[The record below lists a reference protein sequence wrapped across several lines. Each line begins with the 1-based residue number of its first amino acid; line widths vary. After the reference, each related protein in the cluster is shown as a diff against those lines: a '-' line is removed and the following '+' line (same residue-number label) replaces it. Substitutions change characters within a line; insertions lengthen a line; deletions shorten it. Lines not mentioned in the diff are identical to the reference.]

1 MKRTRK
7 SLSYKINMWFYRLT
21 FQDVKKV
28 VNNIALTILEML
40 MILLGFFIIFLLPA
54 LFH

>member
-21 FQDVKKV
+21 FQDIKKV
-28 VNNIALTILEML
+28 IINIILTILEILMFML
-40 MILLGFFIIFLLPA
+40 TLSLIFIIPA

>member
-21 FQDVKKV
+21 FQDIKKV
-28 VNNIALTILEML
+28 INNITLTILEML
-40 MILLGFFIIFLLPA
+40 MILLGFLIIFLLPA

>member
-21 FQDVKKV
+21 FQDIKQV
-28 VNNIALTILEML
+28 VTNIALTVLEILMT
-40 MILLGFFIIFLLPA
+40 LLGFLIIFLLPA

>member
-21 FQDVKKV
+21 FQDIKKV
-28 VNNIALTILEML
+28 FNNITLTILEML
-40 MILLGFFIIFLLPA
+40 MIMLGFFLIFIFPA

>member
-7 SLSYKINMWFYRLT
+7 SLSYKINIWLYRLT
-21 FQDVKKV
+21 FQDIKKV
-28 VNNIALTILEML
+28 IINIILTMLEILMT
-40 MILLGFFIIFLLPA
+40 LLGFLIIFFLPA

>member
-28 VNNIALTILEML
+28 INNITLTILETL

>member
-21 FQDVKKV
+21 FQDIKKFI
-28 VNNIALTILEML
+28 NNITLTILEIL
-40 MILLGFFIIFLLPA
+40 MILLGFLIIFLLPA